1 MTIAIVDY
9 RFLESSRLKDLGRLE
24 TFTVHTHTTDNCVCP
39 KVLPQIHVN
48 AMEEFSEVIQEETA
62 RALRDFVL
70 SVFTKAS
77 LC

>member
-1 MTIAIVDY
+1 VLQRLRWGSEWSGVDQCPSAIGS
-9 RFLESSRLKDLGRLE
+9 EKSKSA
-24 TFTVHTHTTDNCVCP
+24 N
-39 KVLPQIHVN
+39 QIHVN

>member
-1 MTIAIVDY
+1 MSFCNWLRKSKSA
-9 RFLESSRLKDLGRLE
+9 
-24 TFTVHTHTTDNCVCP
+24 N
-39 KVLPQIHVN
+39 QIHVN